1 MTATS
6 AQLPALRPSEP
17 DLLRFDRAV
26 RLVHWS
32 TAVLFGVLMLTGA
45 ALYAGPISLLV
56 GRRDVVRTLHVVAG
70 LALPIPLAL
79 GLIGRW
85 GARLRRDLGALNR
98 SGAGKFN
105 RGQRLN
111 AAFLGAAAVVML
123 GTGAVM
129 KWFSLFPL
137 DWRTGATFV
146 HDWFA
151 LGIWLSV
158 GGHVFFAFRDPIALG
173 AMLRGTVTARWA
185 RTQRPRWYEQETGRP
200 AERLKQ
206 SSADS

>member
-6 AQLPALRPSEP
+6 APLPAMRPSEP
-17 DLLRFDRAV
+17 DLLRFDRAA

-32 TAVLFGVLMLTGA
+32 TAVILGVLMLTGA

-56 GRRDVVRTLHVVAG
+56 GRRDVVRTLHVGAG
-70 LALPIPLAL
+70 LALPVPLAL
-79 GLIGRW
+79 GLVGHW

-98 SGAGKFN
+98 SGVGKFN

-111 AAFLGAAAVVML
+111 ATFLGAAAVVML

-137 DWRTGATFV
+137 EWRTGATFV

-206 SSADS
+206 SSADR

>member
-6 AQLPALRPSEP
+6 APRSGLRPAEP
-17 DLLRFDRAV
+17 DLLRFDHAV
-26 RLVHWS
+26 RIVHWS
-32 TAVLFGVLMLTGA
+32 TAALFGLLMLTGA

-56 GRRDVVRTLHVVAG
+56 GRREVVRTIHVVAG
-70 LALPIPLAL
+70 LALPVPLIV
-79 GLIGRW
+79 GLVGRW
-85 GARLRRDLGALNR
+85 GARLRGDLGALNR
-98 SGAGKFN
+98 SGSGKFN

-111 AAFLGAAAVVML
+111 ATFLGAAAVVML
-123 GTGAVM
+123 GTGSVM

-158 GGHVFFAFRDPIALG
+158 GGHIFFAFRDPIALG

-185 RTQRPRWYEQETGRP
+185 RNERPRWYEEETGL
-200 AERLKQ
+200 AVNRLKQ
-206 SSADS
+206 SSQDP